1 MIRSPI
7 TTPGPLNVSA
17 TITAG
22 DTYPD
27 ITIKAPLGPKFQAI
41 TGLTNNAAVDL
52 ATFVNTDQIITGPN
66 GTFIYKDAVTADK
79 QLQAEQYLGV
89 V

>member
-22 DTYPD
+22 DTYPAV
-27 ITIKAPLGPKFQAI
+27 TIQAPLGPEFQAI
-41 TGLTNNAAVDL
+41 TELADPISPATFTNTNNVIWGAS
-52 ATFVNTDQIITGPN
+52 G
-66 GTFIYKDAVTADK
+66 GFIYKDAVTAEK
-79 QLQAEQYLGV
+79 KAVAERYLGAF
-89 V
+89 